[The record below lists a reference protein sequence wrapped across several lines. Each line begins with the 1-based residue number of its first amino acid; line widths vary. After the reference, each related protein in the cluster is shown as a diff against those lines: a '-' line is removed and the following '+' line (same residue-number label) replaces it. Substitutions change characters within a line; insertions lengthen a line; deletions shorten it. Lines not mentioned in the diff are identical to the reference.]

1 MKSEQTLDAIF
12 AMAID
17 REEAANLFYT
27 ELARRVRNRSVK
39 ETFETLAKEELS
51 HRALLQTLQAD
62 PQLGAKIKSVSDFQ
76 VAESEAAPDVR
87 PDMPL
92 RDAVALAM
100 KKEQQAVALYRGLSL
115 SATDAATRALFENLT
130 NMELGHKSKLEAV
143 FVDIGYAEVF

>member
-1 MKSEQTLDAIF
+1 MKSENTLDAIF

-17 REEAANLFYT
+17 REEAANRFYA
-27 ELARRVRNRSVK
+27 ELARRVKNQSVR
-39 ETFETLAKEELS
+39 EIFEALAKEELS
-51 HRALLQTLQAD
+51 HRTLLQAD
-62 PQLGAKIKSVSDFQ
+62 PQLGAKIKSGSDFH

-100 KKEQQAVALYRGLSL
+100 KKEQQAVELYRGLARV
-115 SATDAATRALFENLT
+115 ATDAGTRELFENLM
-130 NMELGHKSKLEAV
+130 NMELGHKIKLEAV

>member
-1 MKSEQTLDAIF
+1 MKTENTLDAIF

-17 REEAANLFYT
+17 REEAANRFYA
-27 ELARRVRNRSVK
+27 ELARRVKNQAVR
-39 ETFETLAKEELS
+39 ETFEALAKEELS
-51 HRALLQTLQAD
+51 HRTLLQALQAD
-62 PQLGAKIKSVSDFQ
+62 PQLGAKLKPGSDFH

-100 KKEQQAVALYRGLSL
+100 KKEQQAVELYRGLARV
-115 SATDAATRALFENLT
+115 ATDAGTHELFENLM
-130 NMELGHKSKLEAV
+130 NMELGHKSKLESV